1 MKRIYLLF
9 LIFLV
14 VSGLYFVV
22 PRPEFSFEVP
32 PRPPKLSEKK
42 MALLQELKTKY
53 GPKHYS
59 QHTEEWIIR
68 HFFQDRENGVFLD
81 VGANDYKKNSTT
93 YYLDQEL
100 NWTGVAI
107 DALSQFADD
116 YAEFRPNTQYF
127 TFFVSDRSDE
137 KAKFYVVESNH
148 RLSSAVLEVVERRE
162 HHEIEVPTITLNDL
176 LSELDIEKID
186 FLSMD
191 IERWEPQALEGFDI
205 EKYSPSLVCIEA
217 HKMVKEE
224 IIYYFASH
232 GYARIEEYVGL
243 DPLNWYYSPV
253 ANQPSPPNTQS

>member
-22 PRPEFSFEVP
+22 PRPEVNFRVP
-32 PRPPKLSEKK
+32 PRPPALSEEKT
-42 MALLQELKTKY
+42 ALLHELKTTY

-68 HFFQDRENGVFLD
+68 HFYQDKENGVFLD

-93 YYLDQEL
+93 YYLDQKL

-107 DALSQFADD
+107 DALAQFAEA
-116 YAEFRPNTQYF
+116 YVEYRPNTQYF
-127 TFFVSDRSDE
+127 TFFVSNRSDE

-148 RLSSAVLEVVERRE
+148 RLSSAVLEVVEKRE

-176 LSELDIEKID
+176 LSELKIEKID

-205 EKYSPSLVCIEA
+205 DKYQPSLVCIEA
-217 HKMVKEE
+217 HEMVKED

-232 GYARIEEYVGL
+232 GYVRIEEYVGL
-243 DPLNWYYSPV
+243 DPLNWYYTPLSEQSDSPDD
-253 ANQPSPPNTQS
+253 QS